1 MTKAGCARPKNIR
14 PSSRSAQVLSFRIF
28 ATLFRVNH
36 DHFFSRAYILQE
48 GNIQDVY
55 HRTAW
60 RAAQC

>member
-14 PSSRSAQVLSFRIF
+14 PPSRSAQVLSFRIV
-28 ATLFRVNH
+28 ATLCRVNH
-36 DHFFSRAYILQE
+36 NHFFSRAYILQE
-48 GNIQDVY
+48 GYIQDVY